1 MARFAPY
8 AADFGYGRFAPY
20 AVVWRAYRFAI
31 RRAGALWRHAR
42 IRAPLTSCER
52 AVVRT
57 LSNIPLCN
65 LKRFCTVRAVMIDR
79 LARSDTS
86 HGFDQIKRIGNG
98 VIVK

>member
-1 MARFAPY
+1 MA
-8 AADFGYGRFAPY
+8 RFAPY

-31 RRAGALWRHAR
+31 RRAGALWRYAR
-42 IRAPLTSCER
+42 IRAPLMGCEH

-57 LSNIPLCN
+57 LSNIPLRN
-65 LKRFCTVRAVMIDR
+65 SERFCTVRVVMIDR

-98 VIVK
+98 AIVK